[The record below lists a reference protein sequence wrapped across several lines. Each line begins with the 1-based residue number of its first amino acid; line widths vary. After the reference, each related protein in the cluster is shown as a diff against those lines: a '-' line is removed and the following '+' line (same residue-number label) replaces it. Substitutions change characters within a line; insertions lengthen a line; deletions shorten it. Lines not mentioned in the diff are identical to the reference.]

1 MIWLEDRQAENRVP
15 PDVTICPG
23 PDFFERAS
31 AFFHAEPD
39 VQSIVVSSSPESIC
53 VCVDR
58 TLSEDLLAQLQA
70 ILSNDRWDL
79 RWGLCWGGSVLC
91 LQDMSQINWLLLKY
105 AQSRNIPVCPIG
117 LYWEYIGVYK
127 TQMDLRSYERIIVGA
142 DDISWIHRA
151 YVAMNLA
158 EAITAANGI
167 PLIEAASQAGRY
179 LTLFEN
185 LESNCLHYEQ
195 LFSILSNDEIG
206 YFVGSYAKGLR
217 KRTAAVYGN
226 CHFSALVPYLLQ
238 APAFFQQYLL
248 VVVPPVF
255 DMEQLGITSLSETM
269 LNKLDLL
276 IYQQINADNL
286 YGNQW
291 STADI
296 LPRVSGECA
305 LVCVPN
311 TVFMGYF
318 PQEGRRT
325 NTILKNQCNRVPM
338 FCGDKFIDRT
348 FEKCGSIKET
358 IRIIKDED
366 YLEEADVIRNLNKS
380 FRMLELQDAGCH
392 IQMKDYVQAHYRER
406 YLFTEPKHPAN
417 IFFHEMAQRILCYIG
432 LDPYIE
438 NANHLDEQDTLST
451 INRLLYPT
459 VIKHLKLKFQQE
471 EYYCDRRLTTQKL
484 SFEEYVEVYIRN
496 TCRMD

>member
-1 MIWLEDRQAENRVP
+1 MIWLEDRQTENWTP
-15 PDVTICPG
+15 PNFSVCPG

-31 AFFHAEPD
+31 SLFHAEPN
-39 VQSIVVSSSPESIC
+39 VQSILVSSHPESFC

-58 TLSEDLLAQLQA
+58 RLSEDLMAQLQA
-70 ILSNDRWDL
+70 ILSNDQWDL
-79 RWGLCWGGSVLC
+79 RWGLRWGGSVLC

-105 AQSRNIPVCPIG
+105 AQSRSIPVCPIG
-117 LYWEYIGVYK
+117 LYWEYSDVGK
-127 TQMDLRSYERIIVGA
+127 TQMVLRSYARILVRA

-151 YVAMNLA
+151 YIAMNLA
-158 EAITAANGI
+158 EAIASANCI
-167 PLIEAASQAGRY
+167 PLIEAASQADRH
-179 LTLFEN
+179 LSLFEDFA
-185 LESNCLHYEQ
+185 SNCLRYEQ
-195 LFSILSNDEIG
+195 LFSSLSSDEIG
-206 YFVGSYAKGLR
+206 YFVDGYAKGL
-217 KRTAAVYGN
+217 KRQIAAVYGN

-238 APAFFQQYLL
+238 APAFSRQYLL

-255 DMEQLGITSLSETM
+255 DLEQLGINSLSETM
-269 LNKLDLL
+269 LQKLDLL

-296 LPRVSGECA
+296 LSRVSDKCT
-305 LVCVPN
+305 LVCIPN

-325 NTILKNQCNRVPM
+325 DTILKNQRNRVPM
-338 FCGDKFIDRT
+338 FCGDKFIDHT
-348 FEKCGSIKET
+348 FAECGSVRET

-380 FRMLELQDAGCH
+380 LRMLELQDNGCH
-392 IQMKDYVQAHYRER
+392 IQMKDFVQAHYQER
-406 YLFTEPKHPAN
+406 YLFTEPKHPVN
-417 IFFHEMAQRILCYIG
+417 FFFHEMAQRILRYIG

-438 NANHLDEQDTLST
+438 NTNYLDEQDTLST

-459 VIKHLKLKFQQE
+459 VIKHLKLKFHQDQ
-471 EYYCDRRLTTQKL
+471 YYCDRRLTPQKL

-496 TCRMD
+496 TRHME